1 MIDHAFLDQIER
13 FGTSLKR
20 ETDALRQGEQQSP
33 SVGEGLTFSD
43 YRRYVPGDDTRL
55 IDWKL
60 YARTEEYYIKQYE
73 EERSLGVHV
82 LVDASGSM
90 DFGGGVS
97 EGTSAADDRTD
108 VGDGYKFEYA
118 AKIGLGFAY
127 LFALENNDFHFLTFR
142 ETPDRLDT
150 GRSNRAEVLG
160 VIDLLNDTHPGGESD
175 VAAALEAYADR
186 INSRSLVVVVSD
198 FLDDPGAIEEGVTA
212 LAPNDVVLAQTLTPE
227 EHDPEA
233 TGDTIFEDLET
244 DETRRTYFGGSLAEQ
259 YRERLDAHV
268 GQIRDLSLSMGA
280 EHEVLDTGE
289 DLFDSFGSVWIG

>member
-1 MIDHAFLDQIER
+1 MIDPTFLDQMER

-20 ETDALRQGEQQSP
+20 ETDAPRQGEQRSP

-55 IDWKL
+55 VDWKL

-97 EGTSAADDRTD
+97 EDTSGADDRTD
-108 VGDGYKFEYA
+108 AGDAYKFEYA

-127 LFALENNDFHFLTFR
+127 LFALENNDFHFSTFR
-142 ETPDRLDT
+142 RSPDRLDT

-160 VIDLLNDTHPGGESD
+160 VIDLLNDTDPGGESD
-175 VAAALEAYADR
+175 VAAALEEYADR
-186 INSRSLVVVVSD
+186 IDSRSVVVVVSD
-198 FLDDPGAIEEGVTA
+198 FLDDPAAIETGVTA

-244 DETRRTYFGGSLAEQ
+244 DETRRTYFGGSLAER

-268 GQIRDLSLSMGA
+268 ARIRDLSLSMGA

>member
-1 MIDHAFLDQIER
+1 MIDPAFLDQIER

-20 ETDALRQGEQQSP
+20 ETDAARQGEQRSP

-55 IDWKL
+55 VDWRL
-60 YARTEEYYIKQYE
+60 YARTEEYYVKQYE

-90 DFGGGVS
+90 DFGGGVGD
-97 EGTSAADDRTD
+97 EGTSGGDRTD
-108 VGDGYKFEYA
+108 VGDAYKFEYA
-118 AKIGLGFAY
+118 ARIGLGFAY
-127 LFALENNDFHFLTFR
+127 LFALENNDFYFSTFR
-142 ETPDRLDT
+142 RETDRLDT
-150 GRSNRAEVLG
+150 GRSNRAEVLQ
-160 VIDLLNDTHPGGESD
+160 VVDLLNGTDPAGEGD
-175 VAAALEAYADR
+175 VGAALEEYADR

-198 FLDDPGAIEEGVTA
+198 FLDDPAAVESGVTA
-212 LAPNDVVLAQTLTPE
+212 LAPNDVVLAQTLAPE

-244 DETRRTYFGGSLAEQ
+244 DRTRRTYFGGSLADR

-268 GQIRDLSLSMGA
+268 DRIRDVALSMGA
-280 EHEVLDTGE
+280 EHEVLNTGD
-289 DLFDSFGSVWIG
+289 DLFDSFGSVWVG